1 MKDNHTPGPVE
12 DRLEEAMR
20 LDEYIGTYK
29 EMIGFQQL
37 VLEGIVELRKLR
49 QYSDGC
55 PCDKFEYMADL
66 LGQCLEA
73 LEELVT
79 EITNW
84 EDDVRSVI
92 QIPIEHGMDLSK
104 AKAILTKRKGGSYEE
119 KSMFQMR

>member
-1 MKDNHTPGPVE
+1 
-12 DRLEEAMR
+12 
-20 LDEYIGTYK
+20 
-29 EMIGFQQL
+29 
-37 VLEGIVELRKLR
+37 
-49 QYSDGC
+49 
-55 PCDKFEYMADL
+55 

-104 AKAILTKRKGGSYEE
+104 AKAILTKRKGG
-119 KSMFQMR
+119 K